1 MRLKLNT
8 QNKKYL
14 VYSEFGL
21 WETAAHRTEKKINI
35 FLSVLIADRY
45 RKQLIWLLFGKQK
58 ERSENN
64 ENDIVCCDKL
74 ARFIVDLYF
83 LPIFRGATG
92 TKKNMQH
99 TGTECKCSLCLF
111 PIQFWLAWH
120 GKNSIKICF
129 FCFEMHAVH
138 FCLLRLPIHQT
149 EAKSKIY
156 SIFCLFLH
164 RKICFFFWRLLLDA
178 FSSCRCSLA
187 KLFHAIAMHR
197 TPRQNRA
204 HQSTKIIKLYCYL
217 LYYFVFVGA
226 VYPTSL
232 LTYFFPFVSSMK
244 FHCTSI
250 R

>member
-1 MRLKLNT
+1 MKMT
-8 QNKKYL
+8 
-14 VYSEFGL
+14 
-21 WETAAHRTEKKINI
+21 
-35 FLSVLIADRY
+35 LSVVT
-45 RKQLIWLLFGKQK
+45 
-58 ERSENN
+58 N
-64 ENDIVCCDKL
+64 
-74 ARFIVDLYF
+74 
-83 LPIFRGATG
+83 
-92 TKKNMQH
+92 
-99 TGTECKCSLCLF
+99 
-111 PIQFWLAWH
+111 WLALLL
-120 GKNSIKICF
+120 ICIFSQFFAGPPERKKTCNTRGQNVNAHFACFQFNFGWLGMERTQLRFVF